1 MNEFSKYD
9 YDQTNMKMKHLI
21 LIILFTNALITNAQS
36 VTWISSTE
44 QSEWEENTIKL
55 EKTASSSIALDVEGN
70 EDLLTFKAWGTCF
83 NEKGWDALNLLPRGQ
98 QETILSQLFSP
109 DGDLQFSMGRF
120 SMNANDY
127 ARDWYSS
134 DEVSGDFQLKYFN
147 IDRDKT
153 TLIPFIKAAQ
163 EYNPYMTFW
172 ISPWSPPSW
181 MKINHYYSVVSNAEY
196 NELDLKLD
204 YLLYEDSEKTYEN
217 VFPTKLAVNDYLIQ
231 DPRYLETY
239 ANYFCKF
246 LSAYEDEGIPI
257 GMVMFQNEA
266 WSYTAYPGCAWTPEG
281 VIRFNVEYLAPALK
295 EQHPDVD
302 LYLGTINTNHY
313 EVIDQILSDPRMPET
328 IKGVGFQWE
337 GGQILPGLREK
348 YPDYK
353 YVQTES
359 ECGWGSFDWS
369 AAEHTFNLI
378 NHYLGNGCE
387 EYTFWNAILAD
398 DGVSGW
404 GWKQNALIR
413 VDSKTKTTTY
423 TPEYFAVK
431 HYTHYL
437 TSGSKINAFKSGNE
451 DNLPLMVIT
460 NPDGQYIVF
469 AGNFND
475 ESKEVTVKLGERYL
489 NITLQSHSL
498 NTFQMK

>member
-1 MNEFSKYD
+1 MIKTHFVS
-9 YDQTNMKMKHLI
+9 LV
-21 LIILFTNALITNAQS
+21 LSVFALSVNAQS
-36 VTWISSTE
+36 FVWTSSTE
-44 QSEWEENTIKL
+44 GNEWDQATGKL
-55 EKTASSSIALDVEGN
+55 EKTTSVTPNLEVNGDESLV
-70 EDLLTFKAWGTCF
+70 TFKAWGTCF
-83 NEKGWDALNLLPRGQ
+83 NERGWDALNLLPRKE
-98 QETILSQLFSP
+98 QETILSDLFSP
-109 DGDLQFSMGRF
+109 DGDLRFTIGRV

-127 ARDWYSS
+127 ARDWYSC

-163 EYNPYMTFW
+163 GYNPDLTFW

-181 MKINHYYSVVSNAEY
+181 MKINHYYSVVSNGEF
-196 NELDLKLD
+196 NELDPKED
-204 YLLYEDSEKTYEN
+204 YLLFEDSEKTYEN
-217 VFPTKLAVNDYLIQ
+217 VFPGKLAVNDYLIQ
-231 DPRYLETY
+231 DPRYLQTY

-246 LSAYEDEGIPI
+246 IDAYAQEGIPVTQ
-257 GMVMFQNEA
+257 VMFQNES
-266 WSYTAYPGCAWTPEG
+266 WSYTPYPGCAWTPEG
-281 VIRFNVEYLAPALK
+281 IIRFNAEYLAPTLK
-295 EQHPDVD
+295 EKHPDVD

-313 EVIDQILSDPRMPET
+313 EVIDQVLSDPRMPET

-337 GGQILPGLREK
+337 GGQILPRLREK
-348 YPDYK
+348 YPNYK

-413 VDSKTKTTTY
+413 VDSKAKTATF

-437 TSGSKINAFKSGNE
+437 LPGSKVLAAKNGKE
-451 DNLPLMVIT
+451 DKMPVMAVV
-460 NPDGQYIVF
+460 NPQGQYVVF

-475 ESKEVTVKLGERYL
+475 ENKELTVKLGERFL
-489 NITLQSHSL
+489 NVTLKANSL
-498 NTFQMK
+498 NTFQVK